1 MPQVFHSFPEYLDA
15 VEQLVNQKATS
26 GPQQT
31 EALIDFTRLN
41 LSRMKR
47 VYKTFKPSE
56 TVLETLR
63 GMASCTLTLLT
74 EAWCGDAAQTTPVI
88 ARLAEAIPNCRFSI
102 VYRDEN
108 LSLMDRFLTNGSRSI
123 PMLILEDSNGNVV
136 NHWGPRPAALQHKFM
151 EGKNAGTPKA
161 ELQLMS
167 QEWYN
172 SDKGKSTEAELAT
185 MLSPLTFQR

>member
-1 MPQVFHSFPEYLDA
+1 MEQQILNPQVFHSFPEYLSA
-15 VEQLVNQKATS
+15 VEALVNRKATS

-47 VYKTFKPSE
+47 VYKTYKPSE
-56 TVLETLR
+56 SELVALR
-63 GMASCTLTLLT
+63 GMASCSLTLIT

-88 ARLAEAIPNCRFSI
+88 ARLAECIPNCRFSI

-108 LSLMDRFLTNGSRSI
+108 PELMDRFLTQGSRSI
-123 PMLILEDSNGNVV
+123 PMLILNDAPTSSPKR
-136 NHWGPRPAALQHKFM
+136 WGPRPAELQAQFIA
-151 EGKNAGTPKA
+151 GKKAGIAK
-161 ELQLMS
+161 ESLQLMA

-172 SDKGKSTEAELAT
+172 RDKGQSTAAEVLA
-185 MLSPLTFQR
+185 LLA